1 MGSVGGW
8 GGGVHVHVAIVAF
21 PGLLIKM
28 LLFVPLTDG
37 EKEVGTVKHL
47 QENKIYSR
55 GNHKDFTA
63 FLQKQTKKDNP
74 KVQYNF

>member
-1 MGSVGGW
+1 MGW
-8 GGGVHVHVAIVAF
+8 GSTCTCTCTCSNSCF
-21 PGLLIKM
+21 SGLLIIM
-28 LLFVPLTDG
+28 LLLFVPLTDG